1 MASTDALQRKRLRF
15 LLSLF
20 IAVILLLVVFR
31 LGYWMIVKSQWLK
44 DKASSQWVRELPIE
58 PQRGNIED
66 RNGNILAASVTS
78 DTVVLHPKAIKEEE
92 LEDLVNA
99 LNEIL
104 GIDKDIIEKKA
115 KKTNYSVVW
124 LKRQITQEQSQ
135 QIKEL
140 DSGGVSLTEDK
151 KRYYPLGSFLTQVL
165 GFTSV
170 DGEGLEGIESRFD
183 NILHGTPGS
192 IVTETDRDGQ
202 TLPGAVEEYTDP
214 IEGNNLKLTIDLAIQ
229 SYMEKALKQ
238 CIEDTGA
245 KSASAVALDCNTG
258 EILAM
263 SNKPDF
269 DNNEPPRYDMDL
281 LRELTTNNAITHAY
295 EPGNIFGVFA
305 AAAALETGAIF
316 EGYSFDCE
324 GDFTTHGSE
333 IYCWEDGGH
342 GLVNLTEAFKNGC
355 NLTFADIAL
364 KTGTNQIYDYIY
376 KFGFGQKS
384 EIKLYGESQGDI
396 LSPKYVESDDLA
408 EIGYGQGISVT
419 TLQMAAAFSAV
430 VNGGNYISP
439 YIVKEIT
446 TPEGELLES
455 FNAQKYEQILSY
467 TTSDIICDLLKASVQ
482 NGNGITA
489 SIYGYDIGGF
499 AGSAKKYDSNGIIIE
514 DSHIATFAVAA
525 PIDKPRIVIYIMV
538 EEPEG
543 DVGFGSYA
551 AAPYAKMILEE
562 ALPYMSIMSDSDSS
576 SVSGHEMPDI
586 LDLSLGDAKSVL
598 NERGID
604 YVVEG
609 SGNVVVAQYPDVG
622 EVVNPY
628 SKALILLEDEDDQ
641 DLKKKVEIPDLEG
654 LTSIEAYKK
663 LEELGLKIKVKSIG
677 STVYSQYPMYGDE
690 AYMGDVIE
698 VTFYYPPEEENDETE
713 QGD

>member
-20 IAVILLLVVFR
+20 IAVLIALVVFR
-31 LGYWMIVKSQWLK
+31 LGYWMIVKSEWLK
-44 DKASSQWVRELPIE
+44 NKASAQWIRELPIE

-92 LEDLVNA
+92 LEDLVNS

-115 KKTNYSVVW
+115 LKTNYSVVW
-124 LKRQITQEQSQ
+124 LKRQITQQQSQ

-140 DSGGVSLTEDK
+140 NSGGVSLTEDK
-151 KRYYPLGSFLTQVL
+151 RRYYPLGSFLTQVL

-202 TLPGAVEEYTDP
+202 PLPGVIEEYVDP

-229 SYMEKALKQ
+229 SYMEKALKK
-238 CIEDTGA
+238 CIDDTGA
-245 KSASAVALDCNTG
+245 KSVSAVAMDCNTG
-258 EILAM
+258 EILAI

-269 DNNEPPRYDMDL
+269 DNNAPPRNDMDL
-281 LRELTTNNAITHAY
+281 LRELTKNNVISYAY
-295 EPGNIFGVFA
+295 EPGNIFGIFSTA
-305 AAAALETGAIF
+305 AGIDSGKIS
-316 EGYSFDCE
+316 EGYSYDCE
-324 GDFTTHGSE
+324 GSFTTHESE
-333 IYCWEDGGH
+333 VVCWNEGGH
-342 GLVNLTEAFKNGC
+342 GVLNLNEAFKSGC
-355 NLTFADIAL
+355 NLTFADIAVN
-364 KTGTNQIYDYIY
+364 TGMNEIYDYIY

-384 EIKLYGESQGDI
+384 GIKLYGETQGI
-396 LSPKYVESDDLA
+396 VLSPKYVNSDDLA
-408 EIGYGQGISVT
+408 HIGYGQGISVT

-446 TPEGELLES
+446 TPEGDVLETFS
-455 FNAQKYEQILSY
+455 AERYEAVISY
-467 TTSDIICDLLKASVQ
+467 ATSDIICELLKTSMQDGSGV
-482 NGNGITA
+482 TS
-489 SIYGYDIGGF
+489 SIYGYELGGF
-499 AGSAKKYDSNGIIIE
+499 AGSAKKYDSTGTIIP

-525 PIDKPRIVIYIMV
+525 PIDKPEIVIYIMV

-543 DVGFGSYA
+543 DIGYGSYA

-562 ALPYMSIMSDSDSS
+562 ALPYMSIMTDSEAEQLPTS
-576 SVSGHEMPDI
+576 EMPDLI
-586 LDLSLGDAKSVL
+586 QLSLSDAKTKL
-598 NERGID
+598 RDKGIK
-604 YVVEG
+604 YIIQ
-609 SGNVVVAQYPDVG
+609 GNGDVVVAQYPEVG
-622 EVVNPY
+622 EEINSY

-641 DLKKKVEIPDLEG
+641 DEGKKVEIPDLEG

-663 LEELGLKIKVKSIG
+663 LEELGLKIKVKGLG
-677 STVYSQYPMYGDE
+677 SVVESQFPLYGDE
-690 AYMGDVIE
+690 AYEGDIIE
-698 VTFYYPPEEENDETE
+698 VTFYYPPEDETE
-713 QGD
+713 QSEQGE